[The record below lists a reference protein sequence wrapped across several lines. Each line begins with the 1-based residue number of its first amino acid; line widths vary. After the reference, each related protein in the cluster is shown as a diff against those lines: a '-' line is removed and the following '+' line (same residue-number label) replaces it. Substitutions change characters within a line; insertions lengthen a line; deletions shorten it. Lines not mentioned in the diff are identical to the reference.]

1 MNGVREAWVTHK
13 SKYLSS
19 FGNRDG
25 LLSCDRVVAGSPT
38 QSTVLDIFYRPTR
51 SLISSMEDLY
61 NRLLISTTHFDVIYV
76 IFVSLGGEAA
86 IDAVVERF
94 YDILLADD
102 RVSGL
107 FANTDM
113 KHQRAMQKM
122 FLNHVFGGKQYDGK
136 NMRDAH
142 SRLSLTDDH
151 FNAVAEDLIR
161 TLNELGVPQDKID
174 AVMAVVATTKNDVL
188 GRSA

>member
-1 MNGVREAWVTHK
+1 
-13 SKYLSS
+13 
-19 FGNRDG
+19 
-25 LLSCDRVVAGSPT
+25 
-38 QSTVLDIFYRPTR
+38 
-51 SLISSMEDLY
+51 MEDLY